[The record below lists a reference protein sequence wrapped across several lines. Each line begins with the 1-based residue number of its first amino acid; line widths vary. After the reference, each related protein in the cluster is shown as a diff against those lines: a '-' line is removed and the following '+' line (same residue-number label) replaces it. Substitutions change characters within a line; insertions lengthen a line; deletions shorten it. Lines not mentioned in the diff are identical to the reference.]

1 MNHKTKQI
9 ISTVAFLIVTFLTF
23 YLVDISGVNKKS
35 DLEKERDSIKMVYN
49 KWKVQEELRNEIWY
63 MELKMNRRKRDSLFE
78 DNISK
83 IKDKIQEYKNN
94 KK

>member
-35 DLEKERDSIKMVYN
+35 DLEKERDSIKRVYN

-94 KK
+94 KR